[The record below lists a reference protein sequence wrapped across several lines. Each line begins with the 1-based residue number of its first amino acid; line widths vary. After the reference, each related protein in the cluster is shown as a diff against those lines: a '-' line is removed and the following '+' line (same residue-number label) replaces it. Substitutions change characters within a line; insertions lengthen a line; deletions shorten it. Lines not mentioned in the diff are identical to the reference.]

1 MPKLTLTL
9 EEDFEFTLI
18 GISCHSKDY
27 RLAYE
32 FNKLMGFEF
41 SRENDLELRAKGEIS
56 SYAFFSY
63 IDEENYIE
71 YYLIS
76 NKGSLG
82 KLVPEEKLSDYFLV
96 AKGEVSAHIQKELLA
111 KVNEIQLILKA
122 YLIDVEQLKSKRNL
136 IF

>member
-1 MPKLTLTL
+1 MPKLTLDL
-9 EEDFEFTLI
+9 EEDFDFTLI

-32 FNKLMGFEF
+32 FDKLLGFEF
-41 SRENDLELRAKGEIS
+41 FREADLELLLKRETS

-63 IDEENYIE
+63 IDEDNYLE

-76 NKGSLG
+76 NKGSFG
-82 KLVPEEKLSDYFLV
+82 KLIPEEKLSDYFLIV
-96 AKGEVSAHIQKELLA
+96 KGENNITTEKELLI
-111 KVNEIQLILKA
+111 KVNQIQLILKA
-122 YLIDVEQLKSKRNL
+122 YLIEVDQLKSKRNL